1 MQIFKNLEEHI
12 EHIALML
19 LVTALSMIAYFLTSP
34 QPPRERTKSAFA
46 GGVIAGVLSYPTW
59 ALIGSMTPSGHLHVG
74 WLTVIIFIYSVSGQF
89 IPEFLQSVIPKLAK
103 KLLNRSYKAKTGE
116 DFEDDH

>member
-12 EHIALML
+12 EHISHVL
-19 LVTALSMIAYFLTSP
+19 LVIALSMIAYFLTSL
-34 QPPRERTKSAFA
+34 QPLRERTKSAFA

-59 ALIGSMTPSGHLHVG
+59 ALIGSMAPSGHLHVG

-89 IPEFLQSVIPKLAK
+89 IPRFLQSVIPKLAK
-103 KLLNRSYKAKTGE
+103 KLFNRSYKAKTGE

>member
-12 EHIALML
+12 EHIALVL

-59 ALIGSMTPSGHLHVG
+59 DLIGSMTPSLS
-74 WLTVIIFIYSVSGQF
+74 TSQYNKYRNIFSIIDLRKY
-89 IPEFLQSVIPKLAK
+89 
-103 KLLNRSYKAKTGE
+103 N
-116 DFEDDH
+116 